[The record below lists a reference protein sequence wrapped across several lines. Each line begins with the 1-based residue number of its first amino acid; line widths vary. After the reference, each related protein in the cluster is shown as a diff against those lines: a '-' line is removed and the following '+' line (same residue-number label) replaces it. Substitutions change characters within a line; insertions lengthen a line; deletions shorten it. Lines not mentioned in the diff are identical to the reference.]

1 MKTVTLQVTYGEGG
15 DCEGVLAEEN
25 AQKHNNKV
33 SRLVCDFKPLEHGLK
48 YEGVM
53 VVFSASSEQKK
64 RRQGN
69 VNEDV
74 QDNIQQQTKSR
85 ISVENE
91 RRRENWAVA
100 AGLQ

>member
-1 MKTVTLQVTYGEGG
+1 
-15 DCEGVLAEEN
+15 
-25 AQKHNNKV
+25 
-33 SRLVCDFKPLEHGLK
+33 
-48 YEGVM
+48 M

-91 RRRENWAVA
+91 SRRENWAVA

>member
-1 MKTVTLQVTYGEGG
+1 MVKVETVR
-15 DCEGVLAEEN
+15 GVLAEEN

-33 SRLVCDFKPLEHGLK
+33 SRLVCDFKPLKHGLK

-74 QDNIQQQTKSR
+74 QDNES
-85 ISVENE
+85 
-91 RRRENWAVA
+91 RRENWAVA